1 MRGKIT
7 LIGDAGEALEGMVG
21 DGRVDVV
28 RLADSDGSLLA
39 GSEVVVAGTD
49 VDVARAAS
57 DVARRAPGAVLLLRS
72 ESPES
77 AVQVALETSLLPR
90 PRVFGV
96 AAEDAAAATEAVLW
110 GRETELRCW
119 ALCRGELGIDDRVE
133 RVPVVVGAGGL
144 RRIGD

>member
-7 LIGDAGEALEGMVG
+7 VIGETAAALEEIVS

-28 RLADSDGSLLA
+28 RLDDSDASLLA
-39 GSEVVVAGTD
+39 GSEVVVVGAG

-57 DVARRAPGAVLLLRS
+57 DVARRAPGAVLLLSS
-72 ESPES
+72 ESPEQ
-77 AVQVALETSLLPR
+77 AVQAALATSLLPR
-90 PRVFGV
+90 PRIFGV

-110 GRETELRCW
+110 GRDTELRCW

-133 RVPVVVGAGGL
+133 RVPVLVGAGGL